1 MVAALTPVLI
11 ALLSF
16 ALRLKDLATPKGYVF
31 DELYYVDAARDYLKY
46 GVEVDGANPEFV
58 VHPPLGKWCIA
69 LGMKIF
75 GESEFGWRI
84 GVAIAGTLLILVA
97 ARIAHVLFYSPFLT
111 AITAALMAFD
121 GLLLVHSRTALLD
134 LYLSLFILVA
144 CYFWLRE
151 KFWLSGL
158 FFGAALATKWSAIY
172 FIALFASVVIYRA
185 IRTNRASIG
194 YRILQ
199 FGALPLLVYATTWI
213 GWLLSD
219 RGWDRNHSSNPFIS
233 LFHYHLEML
242 NFHTS
247 LTEDHP
253 YQASPWGW
261 LIMDRPTS
269 FFYESAQTCGAT
281 KCSQEVLALGTPL
294 LWWAGTLALIFL
306 VVLFVKKFISRS
318 QDKALSFILMGV
330 AAGYLPWFLFPN
342 RTVFNFYSI
351 VFEPFL
357 VLGIVYAIKVF
368 IDHSSNRANVQVI
381 SLGFVAAV
389 LIFFIY
395 FLPVFMGSS
404 IPYEAWHARMW
415 LTSWI

>member
-134 LYLSLFILVA
+134 LYLTLFILVA
-144 CYFWLRE
+144 SYFWLRE
-151 KFWLSGL
+151 KFWLAGA

-172 FIALFASVVIYRA
+172 FIALFGGIALYRVIRNGA
-185 IRTNRASIG
+185 REIG
-194 YRILQ
+194 ARMLQ
-199 FGALPLLVYATTWI
+199 FGVLPLAVYVATWI
-213 GWLLSD
+213 GWFFSN
-219 RGWDRNHSSNPFIS
+219 RGWDRNYASNPFVS
-233 LFHYHLEML
+233 LFHYHVEML
-242 NFHTS
+242 NFHTA
-247 LTEDHP
+247 LTENHP
-253 YQASPWGW
+253 YEASPWGW
-261 LIMDRPTS
+261 LVMDRPTS

-281 KCSQEVLALGTPL
+281 KCSQEVLALGTPI

-330 AAGYLPWFLFPN
+330 AAGYLPWFLFPK

>member
-1 MVAALTPVLI
+1 MVAALTPALI

-16 ALRLKDLATPKGYVF
+16 VLRIKDLAKPKGYVF

-46 GVEVDGANPEFV
+46 GVEVDGSKPEFI

-75 GESEFGWRI
+75 GENEFGWRI
-84 GVAIAGTLLILVA
+84 GVAVAGTLLILVG
-97 ARIAHVLFYSPFLT
+97 ARLAHVLFYSPFLT

-134 LYLSLFILVA
+134 LYLALFILVA

-185 IRTNRASIG
+185 SRSNRASIG
-194 YRILQ
+194 YRLLQ
-199 FGALPLLVYATTWI
+199 CGALPLLVYATTWI

-294 LWWAGTLALIFL
+294 LWWAGTLALIYL
-306 VVLFVKKFISRS
+306 VVLFVMKFIDRI
-318 QDKALSFILMGV
+318 QDKALTFILMGV

-342 RTVFNFYSI
+342 RKVFSFYSI
-351 VFEPFL
+351 L
-357 VLGIVYAIKVF
+357 
-368 IDHSSNRANVQVI
+368 
-381 SLGFVAAV
+381 
-389 LIFFIY
+389 
-395 FLPVFMGSS
+395 GSS
-404 IPYEAWHARMW
+404 ISYEDWHARMW